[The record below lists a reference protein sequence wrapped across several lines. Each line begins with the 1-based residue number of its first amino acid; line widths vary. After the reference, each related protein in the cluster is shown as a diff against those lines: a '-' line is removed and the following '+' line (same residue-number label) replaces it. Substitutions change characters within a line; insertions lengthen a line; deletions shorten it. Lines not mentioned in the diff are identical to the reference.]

1 MFSSLAALGIQ
12 EPENIER
19 YTLRKVAH
27 EDLLKIYFRK
37 QKGELFTKCL
47 RFKYPRQHKQISVDS
62 GRRHYREVSE
72 INHNLTLVIEELV
85 AVATSNR

>member
-62 GRRHYREVSE
+62 GR
-72 INHNLTLVIEELV
+72 VITEKFQKSIT
-85 AVATSNR
+85 TSHWLLKSW